1 MKNLKIA
8 HQLFALLG
16 VLMAAFA
23 VATYF
28 QIRSQADSIYSDRFD
43 MLRTQVES
51 GISVLNQYYQREKSG
66 EMTHEAAQAEAFK
79 VLSHVSFAPAG
90 YLFGFD
96 YNVIQ
101 RIHPSPVNIG
111 KDMSSQVDKNGTHFS
126 KEMVEK
132 GIKGGGRT
140 IYYWN
145 KPGRSE
151 SEFFLKGSYS
161 AAFAPWQIVLGCGVY
176 MDDLEAQINA
186 TMWRALM
193 ICGIVFLIG
202 IGAAFYFI
210 RGITKPLTDVHAALK
225 AVADEDVKMAIPH
238 AEMRN
243 EIGLMAKATQALQE
257 KIRERHVLADRQA
270 AQELEISN
278 EREQNLRQQQDEAH
292 EQARVVSVI
301 GRALEDLAQGNLT
314 IRCGDLGAS
323 YAGLRNNFN
332 EALSHLEA
340 AMGRVNA
347 KGNDIGLSKEEI
359 RRASNELSQR
369 TERQAASLEET
380 SAALD
385 ELTVA
390 VRQTAEGAGEASK
403 RVHAVSAEASRSDA
417 VVAQAIEAMSGIEKS
432 SAEISKIIGVI
443 DEIAFQ
449 TNLLALN
456 AGVEA
461 ARAGDAGKGFA
472 VVAQEVRELAQRS
485 ATAAKEIKA
494 LINTSNAQVEQG
506 VKLVGET
513 GRALETIVTE
523 VQEINR
529 HVLAIVESAQEQA
542 SGLAQINTA
551 VNQMDQDT
559 QKNAAM
565 VEESTAA
572 SHSLASEVVSL
583 NRLLSQ
589 FKLAEGG
596 MSAQVPV
603 RTAMPSDRPASSPVK
618 ALGRKIASAFSGNAA
633 VDTRG
638 DWQEF

>member
-28 QIRSQADSIYSDRFD
+28 QIRSQAESIYDDRFD

-461 ARAGDAGKGFA
+461 ARAGESGKGFA
-472 VVAQEVRELAQRS
+472 VVAQEVRELTQRS
-485 ATAAKEIKA
+485 AAAAKEIKDQIA
-494 LINTSNAQVEQG
+494 RSSGQVDQG
-506 VKLVGET
+506 VRLVGEA
-513 GRALETIVTE
+513 GEALKRISGQIKAANEIVSK
-523 VQEINR
+523 IA
-529 HVLAIVESAQEQA
+529 HSASE
-542 SGLAQINTA
+542 
-551 VNQMDQDT
+551 QDT
-559 QKNAAM
+559 TLRSISSSMNQLDAATQQNAAM
-565 VEESTAA
+565 AEET
-572 SHSLASEVVSL
+572 
-583 NRLLSQ
+583 
-589 FKLAEGG
+589 
-596 MSAQVPV
+596 
-603 RTAMPSDRPASSPVK
+603 T
-618 ALGRKIASAFSGNAA
+618 ASAETLAA
-633 VDTRG
+633 DTEDLLALIRG
-638 DWQEF
+638 FRVNDGHPAADHRRRAA

>member
-243 EIGLMAKATQALQE
+243 EIGLMAKAIQALQE

-461 ARAGDAGKGFA
+461 ARAGESGKGFA

-485 ATAAKEIKA
+485 AAAAKEIKDQIA
-494 LINTSNAQVEQG
+494 RSSGQVDQG
-506 VKLVGET
+506 VRLVGEA
-513 GRALETIVTE
+513 GEALKRISGQIKAANEIVSK
-523 VQEINR
+523 IA
-529 HVLAIVESAQEQA
+529 HSASE
-542 SGLAQINTA
+542 
-551 VNQMDQDT
+551 QDT
-559 QKNAAM
+559 TLRSISSSMNQLDAATQQNAAM
-565 VEESTAA
+565 AEET
-572 SHSLASEVVSL
+572 
-583 NRLLSQ
+583 
-589 FKLAEGG
+589 
-596 MSAQVPV
+596 
-603 RTAMPSDRPASSPVK
+603 T
-618 ALGRKIASAFSGNAA
+618 ASAETLAA
-633 VDTRG
+633 DTEDLLALIRG
-638 DWQEF
+638 FRVNDGHPAADHRRRAA

>member
-461 ARAGDAGKGFA
+461 ARAGESGKGFA

-485 ATAAKEIKA
+485 AAAAKEIKDQIA
-494 LINTSNAQVEQG
+494 RSSGQVDQG
-506 VKLVGET
+506 VRLVGEA
-513 GRALETIVTE
+513 GEALKRISGQIKAANEIVSK
-523 VQEINR
+523 IA
-529 HVLAIVESAQEQA
+529 HSASE
-542 SGLAQINTA
+542 
-551 VNQMDQDT
+551 QDT
-559 QKNAAM
+559 TLRSISSSMNQLDAATQQNAAM
-565 VEESTAA
+565 AEET
-572 SHSLASEVVSL
+572 
-583 NRLLSQ
+583 
-589 FKLAEGG
+589 
-596 MSAQVPV
+596 
-603 RTAMPSDRPASSPVK
+603 T
-618 ALGRKIASAFSGNAA
+618 ASAETLAA
-633 VDTRG
+633 DTEDLLALIRG
-638 DWQEF
+638 FRVNDGHPAADHRRRAA

>member
-16 VLMAAFA
+16 ILMAAFA
-23 VATYF
+23 AATYF
-28 QIRSQADSIYSDRFD
+28 QIRSQADSIYDDRFD

-79 VLSHVSFAPAG
+79 ILSHVSFAPAG

-96 YNVIQ
+96 YNVVQ

-145 KPGRSE
+145 KPGHAD

-161 AAFAPWQIVLGCGVY
+161 AAFDPWQIVLGCGVY
-176 MDDLEAQINA
+176 MDDLQAQINT
-186 TMWRALM
+186 TMWRALL
-193 ICGIVFLIG
+193 ICGLVFVIG
-202 IGAAFYFI
+202 IGAALYFI
-210 RGITKPLTDVHAALK
+210 RGITKPLSDVHAALK
-225 AVADEDVKMAIPH
+225 AVADEDVKTAIPH
-238 AEMRN
+238 ADMRN

-257 KIRERHVLADRQA
+257 KIRERHILADRQA
-270 AQELEISN
+270 TQELEISA
-278 EREQNLRQQQDEAH
+278 EREQNLRQQQDEAR

-301 GRALEDLAQGNLT
+301 GRALEELARGDLT
-314 IRCGDLGAS
+314 VRCNDLGAG
-323 YAGLRNNFN
+323 YEGLRNNFN

-390 VRQTAEGAGEASK
+390 VRQTAEGAHEASK
-403 RVHAVSAEASRSDA
+403 RVHTVSTEASRSDA

-432 SAEISKIIGVI
+432 SAEIGKIIGVI

-461 ARAGDAGKGFA
+461 ARAGESGKGFA

-485 ATAAKEIKA
+485 AAAAKEIKDQIA
-494 LINTSNAQVEQG
+494 RSSGQVDQG
-506 VKLVGET
+506 VRLVGEA
-513 GRALETIVTE
+513 GEALKRISDQIKAANEIVSK
-523 VQEINR
+523 IA
-529 HVLAIVESAQEQA
+529 HSASE
-542 SGLAQINTA
+542 
-551 VNQMDQDT
+551 QDT
-559 QKNAAM
+559 TLRSISSSMNQLDAATQQNAAM
-565 VEESTAA
+565 AEET
-572 SHSLASEVVSL
+572 
-583 NRLLSQ
+583 
-589 FKLAEGG
+589 
-596 MSAQVPV
+596 
-603 RTAMPSDRPASSPVK
+603 T
-618 ALGRKIASAFSGNAA
+618 ASAETLAA
-633 VDTRG
+633 DTEDLLALIRG
-638 DWQEF
+638 FRVNDGHPAMDHRRRAA

>member
-1 MKNLKIA
+1 MKNLKIS

-28 QIRSQADSIYSDRFD
+28 QIRSQADSIYDDRFD

-145 KPGRSE
+145 KPGHSD

-161 AAFAPWQIVLGCGVY
+161 AAFAPWQLVLGCGVY

-225 AVADEDVKMAIPH
+225 AVAGEDMKTAIPH
-238 AEMRN
+238 TEMRN

-257 KIRERHVLADRQA
+257 KVRERHALSDRQA

-278 EREQNLRQQQDEAH
+278 EREQNLRQQQDEAR

-301 GRALEDLAQGNLT
+301 GKALEDLARGDLT
-314 IRCGDLGAS
+314 VRCGDLGAS

-390 VRQTAEGAGEASK
+390 VRQTAEGADEASK

-432 SAEISKIIGVI
+432 SAEIGKIIGVI

-461 ARAGDAGKGFA
+461 ARAGESGKGFA

-485 ATAAKEIKA
+485 AAAAKEIKDQIA
-494 LINTSNAQVEQG
+494 RSSGQVDQG
-506 VKLVGET
+506 VRLVGEA
-513 GRALETIVTE
+513 GEALKRISDQIKAANEIVSK
-523 VQEINR
+523 IA
-529 HVLAIVESAQEQA
+529 HSASE
-542 SGLAQINTA
+542 
-551 VNQMDQDT
+551 QDT
-559 QKNAAM
+559 TLRSISSSMNQLDAATQQNAAM
-565 VEESTAA
+565 AEET
-572 SHSLASEVVSL
+572 
-583 NRLLSQ
+583 
-589 FKLAEGG
+589 
-596 MSAQVPV
+596 
-603 RTAMPSDRPASSPVK
+603 T
-618 ALGRKIASAFSGNAA
+618 ASAETLAA
-633 VDTRG
+633 DTEDLLALIRG
-638 DWQEF
+638 FRVNEGRATMDHRRAA

>member
-1 MKNLKIA
+1 MKNLKIS

-28 QIRSQADSIYSDRFD
+28 QIRSQADSIYDDRFD

-79 VLSHVSFAPAG
+79 VLSHVTFAPAG

-111 KDMSSQVDKNGTHFS
+111 KDMSGQVDKNGTHFS

-145 KPGRSE
+145 KPGHSD

-225 AVADEDVKMAIPH
+225 AVADEDVKTAIPH
-238 AEMRN
+238 TEMRN

-257 KIRERHVLADRQA
+257 KVRERHALADRQA

-278 EREQNLRQQQDEAH
+278 EREQNLRQQQDEAR
-292 EQARVVSVI
+292 EQARVVAVI
-301 GRALEDLAQGNLT
+301 GKSLEELARGDLT
-314 IRCGDLGAS
+314 VRCGDLGAS

-390 VRQTAEGAGEASK
+390 VRQTAEGADEASK

-432 SAEISKIIGVI
+432 SAEIGKIIGVI

-461 ARAGDAGKGFA
+461 ARAGESGKGFA

-485 ATAAKEIKA
+485 AAAAKEIKDQIA
-494 LINTSNAQVEQG
+494 RSSGQVDQG
-506 VKLVGET
+506 VRLVGEA
-513 GRALETIVTE
+513 GEALKRISGQIKAANEIVSK
-523 VQEINR
+523 IA
-529 HVLAIVESAQEQA
+529 HSASE
-542 SGLAQINTA
+542 
-551 VNQMDQDT
+551 QDT
-559 QKNAAM
+559 TLRSISSSMNQLDAATQQNAAM
-565 VEESTAA
+565 AEET
-572 SHSLASEVVSL
+572 
-583 NRLLSQ
+583 
-589 FKLAEGG
+589 
-596 MSAQVPV
+596 
-603 RTAMPSDRPASSPVK
+603 T
-618 ALGRKIASAFSGNAA
+618 ASAETLAA
-633 VDTRG
+633 DTEDLLALIRG
-638 DWQEF
+638 FRVNEGRATMDHRRAA

>member
-1 MKNLKIA
+1 MKNLKIS

-16 VLMAAFA
+16 VLMTAFA

-28 QIRSQADSIYSDRFD
+28 QIRSQADSIYDDRFD

-145 KPGRSE
+145 KPGHSD

-161 AAFAPWQIVLGCGVY
+161 AAFAPWQLVLGCGVY

-225 AVADEDVKMAIPH
+225 AVADEDMKTAIPH
-238 AEMRN
+238 TEMRN

-257 KIRERHVLADRQA
+257 KVRERHALSDRQA

-278 EREQNLRQQQDEAH
+278 EREQNLRQQQDEAR

-301 GRALEDLAQGNLT
+301 GKALEDLARGDLT
-314 IRCGDLGAS
+314 VRCGDLGAS

-390 VRQTAEGAGEASK
+390 VRQTAEGADEASK

-417 VVAQAIEAMSGIEKS
+417 VVAQAIEAMSGIERS
-432 SAEISKIIGVI
+432 SSEIGKIIGVI

-461 ARAGDAGKGFA
+461 ARAGESGKGFA

-485 ATAAKEIKA
+485 AAAAKEIKDQIA
-494 LINTSNAQVEQG
+494 RSSGQVDQG
-506 VKLVGET
+506 VRLVGEA
-513 GRALETIVTE
+513 GEALKRISDQIKAANEIVSK
-523 VQEINR
+523 IA
-529 HVLAIVESAQEQA
+529 HSASE
-542 SGLAQINTA
+542 
-551 VNQMDQDT
+551 QDT
-559 QKNAAM
+559 TLRSISSSMNQLDAATQQNAAM
-565 VEESTAA
+565 AEET
-572 SHSLASEVVSL
+572 
-583 NRLLSQ
+583 
-589 FKLAEGG
+589 
-596 MSAQVPV
+596 
-603 RTAMPSDRPASSPVK
+603 T
-618 ALGRKIASAFSGNAA
+618 ASAETLAA
-633 VDTRG
+633 DTEDLLALIRG
-638 DWQEF
+638 FRVNDGQQAADHRRRAA